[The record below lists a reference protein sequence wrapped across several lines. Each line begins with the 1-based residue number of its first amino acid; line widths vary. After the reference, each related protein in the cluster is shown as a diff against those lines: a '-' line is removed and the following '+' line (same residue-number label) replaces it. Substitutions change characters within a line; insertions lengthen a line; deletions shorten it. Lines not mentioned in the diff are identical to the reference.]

1 MYLNSVEN
9 NETIQKKLGYS
20 TEHFSSCIEGSSK
33 ETITQCRKYD
43 FRRPK
48 KKLKLSVYSVVGVI
62 TQVNRLVTVVPLRQM
77 YQG

>member
-48 KKLKLSVYSVVGVI
+48 KKLKLVYSVVEVI
-62 TQVNRLVTVVPLRQM
+62 TLVNRLVTVVPLRQM